1 MPIQIVFKDKSKIVK
16 RKLKIAKERSLRA
29 GGPIGVA
36 TMQSL
41 VPVDTWSL
49 HDSIRMELNLEVDE
63 IRWIAGGTN
72 QAASQFYDPVV
83 YAQVVEFGRSDMP
96 AYPAQPYFVPGL
108 VEAVE
113 KIRSSARDQLR
124 SVLK

>member
-1 MPIQIVFKDKSKIVK
+1 MPLKIVFKDKSKIVK

-29 GGPIGVA
+29 GGPIGVN

-49 HDSIRMELNLEVDE
+49 HDSIRIELELELNQ
-63 IRWIAGGTN
+63 IAWRAGGTN
-72 QAASQFYDPVV
+72 QAASQINDPVV
-83 YAQVVEFGRSDMP
+83 YAQVVEFGRSDLP

-108 VEAVE
+108 VEAVSQ
-113 KIRSSARDQLR
+113 IRDSAAQQLR